1 MGDAAVLFA
10 VFVVA
15 VAALWLGVRRYNAR
29 LAASRNWR
37 RKEVPGT
44 QQYSVPGVAKYSV
57 YCQRGRG
64 PSLER
69 QHIGDVPDDD
79 PDFDNKL
86 YELRVAA
93 DLRAAT
99 LNGD

>member
-37 RKEVPGT
+37 RKEVPGA
-44 QQYSVPGVAKYSV
+44 QQYSV
-57 YCQRGRG
+57 YCERGLE